1 MGFRQLL
8 HLGLKRFRKELSSQT
23 HTKVGNVLLDRLMQ
37 VGFFMD
43 GVRVSVF
50 VIDMCCSTQNYNCFV
65 PGGIRQVILSDVNQM
80 VESFIFIQ
88 DGAYAACRIFMDV
101 LEY

>member
-23 HTKVGNVLLDRLMQ
+23 HTKIGNALLDCLMQ
-37 VGFFMD
+37 EGFLVD

-50 VIDMCCSTQNYNCFV
+50 VIDMRCSTQDYKCII
-65 PGGIRQVILSDVNQM
+65 PGGIRKMIPSDVNQM

-88 DGAYAACRIFMDV
+88 DGAYAASRIFMDM
-101 LEY
+101 LEH